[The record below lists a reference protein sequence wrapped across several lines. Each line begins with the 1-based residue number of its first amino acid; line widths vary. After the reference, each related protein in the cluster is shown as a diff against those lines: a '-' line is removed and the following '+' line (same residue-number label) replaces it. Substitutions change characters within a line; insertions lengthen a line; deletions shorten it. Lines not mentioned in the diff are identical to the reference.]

1 MARRRG
7 CNLILGLALILLGGW
22 FLAGQFFPSLNDWIY
37 IEFTWPLLIV
47 GVGVF
52 LLLFGL
58 AVNAPGMAVPAVIV
72 GGIGGL
78 FYWQNATGNWE
89 SWAYAWTLLP
99 GLVGVGVILAGTLEG
114 RPRQALSGGGILV
127 VISLVLFSIF
137 ASFLGGPRLFGLY
150 WPILLILLG
159 LWMLV
164 RILLRR

>member
-22 FLAGQFFPSLNDWIY
+22 FLASQFFPSLNDWIY

-47 GVGVF
+47 GAGVF

-72 GGIGGL
+72 GGLGGL
-78 FYWQNATGNWE
+78 FYWQNATGDWD
-89 SWAYAWTLLP
+89 SWAYAWTLIP
-99 GLVGVGVILAGTLEG
+99 GFVGVGVILAGILEG
-114 RPRQALSGGGILV
+114 RPRQGLSGGGVLV

-150 WPILLILLG
+150 WPVLLVLLG